1 MALRYNEGGQCD
13 VPALPSRTQYL
24 QAAAGAGHTVL
35 LRSDGEA
42 VAFGDND
49 GGQCDVP
56 ALPPGTQY
64 VQATAGACHTV
75 LLRSDGQ
82 AVAFGLNDDGR
93 CVVPALPPNA
103 GVARAVRGD
112 VPQFGSTRVI
122 RWSPAAH
129 GLFPGTSHGL
139 VRATLLVHAR
149 LALVPKHLLLEFIL
163 PFAVPHVLVHA
174 ALVLGAERPFA

>member
-1 MALRYNEGGQCD
+1 MTCLTISQKVTPRTVTRCWAAATGRPWPSTAMEAASAPS
-13 VPALPSRTQYL
+13 PALPL
-24 QAAAGAGHTVL
+24 
-35 LRSDGEA
+35 
-42 VAFGDND
+42 
-49 GGQCDVP
+49 
-56 ALPPGTQY
+56 GTQY
-64 VQATAGACHTV
+64 VQATAGAGHTV

-103 GVARAVRGD
+103 GVARAVGGD
-112 VPQFGSTRVI
+112 ALQFGSTRVI

-174 ALVLGAERPFA
+174 ALVPGAERPF

>member
-1 MALRYNEGGQCD
+1 MLG
-13 VPALPSRTQYL
+13 
-24 QAAAGAGHTVL
+24 
-35 LRSDGEA
+35 RSDGEA
-42 VAFGDND
+42 VAFDCNG
-49 GGQCDVP
+49 GGQCAVP
-56 ALPPGTQY
+56 ALPLGTQY
-64 VQATAGACHTV
+64 VQATAGAGHTV

-112 VPQFGSTRVI
+112 APQFGSTRVI

-174 ALVLGAERPFA
+174 ALVPGAERPF

>member
-1 MALRYNEGGQCD
+1 MTCLTISQKVTPRTVTRCWAAATGRPWPSTAMEAASAPS
-13 VPALPSRTQYL
+13 PALPL
-24 QAAAGAGHTVL
+24 
-35 LRSDGEA
+35 
-42 VAFGDND
+42 
-49 GGQCDVP
+49 
-56 ALPPGTQY
+56 GTQY
-64 VQATAGACHTV
+64 VQAAAGSGHTV

-82 AVAFGLNDDGR
+82 AVAFGLNDDSQ

-103 GVARAVRGD
+103 GVARVVRGD
-112 VPQFGSTRVI
+112 APHFGSTRVI

-174 ALVLGAERPFA
+174 ALVPGAERPF